1 METSDVKIEKIDIQP
16 TSTYISP
23 EVKRRQQFKHYNNT
37 YAYISIR
44 PSFLKAENGERK
56 SLRQLWNNDF
66 VPWLQNAVKENL
78 EIEEEDDRPFGHL
91 DVDQI
96 KIQKIFDSYMTVT
109 TGSILEMKNLCK
121 ALKKK
126 SEMLACEYLDKKR
139 VFGDKASIDEMSS
152 FKSKVKKQDVQYD
165 PDVEKEKE
173 ENKRRAEAK
182 QRQAEQ
188 EVVDEKEKDDIEHIE
203 L

>member
-23 EVKRRQQFKHYNNT
+23 EVKRRQQYKHYNNT
-37 YAYISIR
+37 YVYISIR

-56 SLRQLWNNDF
+56 SLRQLWNNNF

-78 EIEEEDDRPFGHL
+78 EIEEEDERPFGHL

-96 KIQKIFDSYMTVT
+96 KIQQIFESYMTVT
-109 TGSILEMKNLCK
+109 TGSILQMREICK

-126 SEMLACEYLDKKR
+126 PEMLACEYLDKKR

-152 FKSKVKKQDVQYD
+152 FKSKVKKQTVEYD
-165 PDVEKEKE
+165 PDEEKEKE
-173 ENKRRAEAK
+173 DKKRRAEAVL
-182 QRQAEQ
+182 RQAGANVANEQ
-188 EVVDEKEKDDIEHIE
+188 ETEDLMH
-203 L
+203 